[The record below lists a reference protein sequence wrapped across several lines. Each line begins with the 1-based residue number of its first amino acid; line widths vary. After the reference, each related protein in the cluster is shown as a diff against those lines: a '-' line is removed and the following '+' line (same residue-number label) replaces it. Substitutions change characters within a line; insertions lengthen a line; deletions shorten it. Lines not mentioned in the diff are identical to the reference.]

1 MGKGS
6 SPRPYSVTQE
16 EFGNRYDA
24 IFGNKKKPQSN
35 EQTGQPRA
43 DTDAANTEKESK
55 PEWQLNNC
63 G

>member
-24 IFGNKKKPQSN
+24 IFGNKKKLGSEPQDQQSAAELTDST
-35 EQTGQPRA
+35 EQ
-43 DTDAANTEKESK
+43 ESK
-55 PEWQLNNC
+55 PEWALNNY

>member
-24 IFGNKKKPQSN
+24 IFGNKKKLNPEPQDQQPAAESN
-35 EQTGQPRA
+35 DSTEQ
-43 DTDAANTEKESK
+43 ESK
-55 PEWQLNNC
+55 QEWALNNY

>member
-24 IFGNKKKPQSN
+24 IFGSKKPSAESQDQQPAAELISST
-35 EQTGQPRA
+35 EQ
-43 DTDAANTEKESK
+43 ESK
-55 PEWQLNNC
+55 PE
-63 G
+63 